1 MKRIIAGLTLAF
13 IAVFAQ
19 ATTMVPSTLINW
31 VSPQSVANG
40 GTGASSLTARGVVV
54 GNGTSAVSTIGPGTN
69 GQMFLGV
76 TGGSPY
82 WGNNPAISGGTVDN
96 TPVGVGVAA
105 SGVFTSLAAVGNDA
119 LLYTSSNALSV
130 PNATVV
136 TVTNWT
142 KTFDRLNTNFN
153 ATTGV
158 FTAPVTGYYLVSAQ
172 VVYSAAANVVSSQFI
187 VAAQVAGVSV
197 AGAGGNNYALATGTS
212 QIAVNFSSVVFA
224 TQGQAITIVTTQN
237 TSSTRTLSSANLS
250 ITRIP

>member
-40 GTGASSLTARGVVV
+40 GTGAASLTARGVVV
-54 GNGTSAVSTIGPGTN
+54 GNGTSAVSTVGPGTN

-82 WGNNPAISGGTVDN
+82 WGNNPAISGGTIDA
-96 TPVGVGVAA
+96 TPVGVTTSAAGAFTTLAAA
-105 SGVFTSLAAVGNDA
+105 SNDA

-130 PNATVV
+130 ASGSVV
-136 TVTNWT
+136 TVTTWT
-142 KTFDRLNTNFN
+142 KVYDRVNTNFN
-153 ATTGV
+153 ASTGA
-158 FTAPVTGYYLVSAQ
+158 FTAPFTGYYLVSGA
-172 VVYSAAANVVSSQFI
+172 VEYTSAANVLGARFG
-187 VAAQVAGVSV
+187 VAVQVAGSTVG
-197 AGAGGNNYALATGTS
+197 GAGNYCLATGAS
-212 QIAVNFSSVVFA
+212 GMGVAWSGVVFA
-224 TQGQAITIVTTQN
+224 VQGQAITLVVTQN
-237 TSSTRTLSSANLS
+237 SGGARTLSNATVS